1 MLSAFSTVLTF
12 ALMEQKQRWIKLLAL
27 EQESRQWHQSVLGL
41 LYSSSPH
48 TGGGGAKASLYLMKQ
63 LKLLIN

>member
-12 ALMEQKQRWIKLLAL
+12 ALVEQKQRWIKLLAL

-41 LYSSSPH
+41 LSSSSPH
-48 TGGGGAKASLYLMKQ
+48 TGGGGRESQFVLNEAIEI
-63 LKLLIN
+63 IN

>member
-12 ALMEQKQRWIKLLAL
+12 ALVEQNQRWIKLLAL

-41 LYSSSPH
+41 LCSSSPH
-48 TGGGGAKASLYLMKQ
+48 TGGGGGESQFVLNEVIEI
-63 LKLLIN
+63 IN

>member
-12 ALMEQKQRWIKLLAL
+12 ALVEQKQRWIKLLAL

-48 TGGGGAKASLYLMKQ
+48 TGGGVKASLSLMKR

>member
-12 ALMEQKQRWIKLLAL
+12 ALVEQKQRWIKLLAL

-48 TGGGGAKASLYLMKQ
+48 TGGGGAKASLSLMKQ

>member
-48 TGGGGAKASLYLMKQ
+48 TGGGGGRKPVCP
-63 LKLLIN
+63 